1 MCNWCAK
8 KQRTCSA
15 VESSHLSIC
24 PAHLVTPGKALLN
37 IVVGPQLTGG
47 NAAGVWDCSAVS
59 RWSHTVTTPD
69 EDVAFTIFS
78 PLSWNRGLIRQE
90 IPSLMVPHISW
101 GLLSAPLHMTSCW
114 NPWQQ
119 ITDAFSSPAASVSS
133 VTSWMNRLSRSFILV
148 WR

>member
-1 MCNWCAK
+1 MCKWCAK
-8 KQRTCSA
+8 TQRTCWA

-24 PAHLVTPGKALLN
+24 PAHLVIPAKALHN
-37 IVVGPQLTGG
+37 IVVGPRLTGG
-47 NAAGVWDCSAVS
+47 TLLVSGIIQLSA
-59 RWSHTVTTPD
+59 D
-69 EDVAFTIFS
+69 EATQWRHLMKMWPS
-78 PLSWNRGLIRQE
+78 PYFHHFPETGLIRQE